1 MKTTKYKD
9 EIKSVLE
16 GLEGLRTRLQ
26 GGERGGAIM
35 GQLSALMDTNK
46 SLMDKM
52 NAKPIPKYANE
63 EAYIL
68 SRISSEGY
76 ESCSYYNSCL
86 TDGDKLAFLHAAFSS
101 EYAWAIGRYGIRKA
115 LEDWLSGLPSSIN
128 IDFYNCDIISVLESW
143 DELSDKSGEGEI
155 DSALLKWFPR
165 MAMRILAL
173 WRKEGIIA

>member
-16 GLEGLRTRLQ
+16 GLEGLRPRLQ

-35 GQLSALMDTNK
+35 GQLSALMDSNK
-46 SLMDKM
+46 TLLDRM
-52 NAKPIPKYANE
+52 NAKAKPKYANE

-76 ESCSYYNSCL
+76 ESCPYYNSCL
-86 TDGDKLAFLHAAFSS
+86 TDSNKLVFLYAAFSN
-101 EYAWAIGRYGIRKA
+101 EYKWAIERYGIMKA
-115 LEDWLSGLPSSIN
+115 LTDWLSGLPSSIN
-128 IDFYNCDIISVLESW
+128 IDFNNRDIIRVLESW
-143 DELSDKSGEGEI
+143 GELDDKSSEGQI

-165 MAMRILAL
+165 IAMRILTL